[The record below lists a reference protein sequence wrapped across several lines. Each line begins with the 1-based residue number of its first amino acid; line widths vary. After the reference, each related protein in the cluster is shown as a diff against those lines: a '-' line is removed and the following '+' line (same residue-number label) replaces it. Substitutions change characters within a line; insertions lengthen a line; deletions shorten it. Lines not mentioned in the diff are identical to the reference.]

1 MKILITG
8 VSKGLGR
15 YLATELLRL
24 GHDVWGISR
33 KQREHSEIKDLFQY
47 PNFIYSACDLTRES
61 QIIHFS
67 EEITGRNFPVDILIL
82 NAALMENDYGNGAWD
97 FQKFREIM
105 EVNFMGTANL
115 TSKLL
120 PFFQQKGKG
129 LIIGIS
135 SVSSIKALLMDKIAY
150 APSKAALNMMFE
162 SLRLQ
167 LGYSYPGIRFI
178 TINPGPLEQ
187 KDQLFSSSYSK
198 IGKKIISII
207 EKGKYKEIYAYPL
220 ISSIIYKVFRLIPDR
235 FIARYI
241 IQPRRKYKEKPK

>member
-1 MKILITG
+1 MKIVITG

-15 YLATELLRL
+15 YLAIELLRL

-47 PNFIYSACDLTRES
+47 PNFIYSSCDLTRES

-82 NAALMENDYGNGAWD
+82 NAALMENDYVNGAWD

-135 SVSSIKALLMDKIAY
+135 SISSIRALLMDKIAY

-167 LGYSYPGIRFI
+167 LGYSYPGIRFV

-187 KDQLFSSSYSK
+187 KDQLFSSSYSE
-198 IGKKIISII
+198 IAGKIISII
-207 EKGKYKEIYAYPL
+207 ENGKYKEIYAYPL
-220 ISSIIYKVFRLIPDR
+220 ISSIMYKVFRLIPDR

-241 IQPRRKYKEKPK
+241 IQPRRKYKEKQK